1 MPASPADETRQ
12 ILHAARAILANDH
25 FVYISGDHGSGWI
38 DKDSIFVDLRHTAR
52 LGELLAAAVG
62 NLNVEIVCGPATGG
76 LIASQWTAYALGL
89 PAVFAEHDSPRA
101 AAELRGRFAF
111 HRGYDRRL
119 AGKRALVV
127 DDIVNTGHSIRQTI
141 EAARACGANV
151 VAAAALVD
159 RGNVQPADLGV
170 TEYRFLLEYDIPS
183 WPAAGCELCRRG
195 VPVNTQFAHGQDFLD
210 AQAAS
215 APH

>member
-1 MPASPADETRQ
+1 MPSSADETRE
-12 ILHAARAILANDH
+12 ILHAARAILTDDH

-62 NLNVEIVCGPATGG
+62 DLDVNIVCGPATGG
-76 LIASQWTAYALGL
+76 LIASQWTAYSLGL
-89 PAVFAEHDSPRA
+89 PAVFAEHNSPRA
-101 AAELRGRFAF
+101 SAELRGQFAF
-111 HRGYDRRL
+111 HRGFDRRL

-141 EAARACGANV
+141 EAARRCGANV

-159 RGNVQPADLGV
+159 RGNVKPQDLGV
-170 TEYRFLLEYDIPS
+170 EDYRFLLEVDIPS
-183 WPAAGCELCRRG
+183 WPAASCELCRQG

-210 AQAAS
+210 ARAANDS
-215 APH
+215 H